1 MKTHK
6 IEIKENAVLIILYLS
21 IIAGLMAFV
30 PERINTIL
38 KILFITGAFVNVAK
52 RNFVVKFGRAEKSFV
67 FVIVLFLLQTL
78 FSNHFSIKMLLAI
91 GQMVTVNFLLLSQ
104 SEDELQT
111 SFVPFLTALEKILFC
126 GILYSIF
133 LLFFGKT
140 RFINGNWVNYF
151 ISPMISQIGHGL
163 KGHLGYSSYFTNPN
177 PFAFFISVVLVW
189 RVINYKSDSI
199 KEWIVLCVYAIGLK
213 IANSRGGDI
222 CAIIGIIVVLYLRTN
237 NVKIKKVILLG
248 SIMASIVFAL
258 IEWNQIVNMIL
269 NIDLAG
275 RADKWNLLIDAFK
288 KSPIIGGGYSSST
301 KGVLKGISTGTFSSY
316 LTIAAEEGIVGLIA
330 FLVSYAIII
339 WNCWKQY
346 CRNPNNP
353 LIIFALVYALQL
365 GVLGIVED
373 VFFNV
378 TSRFLI
384 FEITTKIAL
393 NSNLKTSN
401 K

>member
-133 LLFFGKT
+133 LLFF
-140 RFINGNWVNYF
+140 W
-151 ISPMISQIGHGL
+151 
-163 KGHLGYSSYFTNPN
+163 
-177 PFAFFISVVLVW
+177 
-189 RVINYKSDSI
+189 
-199 KEWIVLCVYAIGLK
+199 
-213 IANSRGGDI
+213 
-222 CAIIGIIVVLYLRTN
+222 
-237 NVKIKKVILLG
+237 
-248 SIMASIVFAL
+248 
-258 IEWNQIVNMIL
+258 
-269 NIDLAG
+269 
-275 RADKWNLLIDAFK
+275 
-288 KSPIIGGGYSSST
+288 
-301 KGVLKGISTGTFSSY
+301 
-316 LTIAAEEGIVGLIA
+316 
-330 FLVSYAIII
+330 
-339 WNCWKQY
+339 
-346 CRNPNNP
+346 
-353 LIIFALVYALQL
+353 
-365 GVLGIVED
+365 
-373 VFFNV
+373 
-378 TSRFLI
+378 
-384 FEITTKIAL
+384 
-393 NSNLKTSN
+393 
-401 K
+401 

>member
-6 IEIKENAVLIILYLS
+6 IEIKENAVLIALYLG
-21 IIAGLMAFV
+21 IIAGLLAFV
-30 PERINTIL
+30 PEGVNTIL
-38 KILFITGAFVNVAK
+38 KILFITGAFANVAK
-52 RNFVVKFGRAEKSFV
+52 RRFIVQFGKAEKIFV

-78 FSNHFSIKMLLAI
+78 FSNHFSIKMLLAV

-104 SEDELQT
+104 SEDELQK
-111 SFVPFLTALEKILFC
+111 SFVPFLTVLEKIMFC
-126 GILYSIF
+126 GILYSVF
-133 LLFFGKT
+133 LLIFGKT

-151 ISPMISQIGHGL
+151 ISPVISQIGHGL
-163 KGHLGYSSYFTNPN
+163 NGHLGYSSYFTNPN

-189 RVINYKSDSI
+189 RAINYKSNSI
-199 KEWIVLCVYAIGLK
+199 RELIVLCMYVLGLK
-213 IANSRGGDI
+213 IADSRAGDI

-237 NVKIKKVILLG
+237 DVKIKKVILLG
-248 SIMASIVFAL
+248 SIMASMILVL
-258 IEWNQIVNMIL
+258 IEWNQIVNMIF

-275 RADKWNLLIDAFK
+275 RADKWSCLIDAFK
-288 KSPIIGGGYSSST
+288 KSPIIGSGYSSST
-301 KGVLKGISTGTFSSY
+301 KVILKGISTGTFSSY
-316 LTIAAEEGIVGLIA
+316 LTIAAEEGIVGIIA

-365 GVLGIVED
+365 GVLGFVED

-393 NSNLKTSN
+393 NSNLRTSN